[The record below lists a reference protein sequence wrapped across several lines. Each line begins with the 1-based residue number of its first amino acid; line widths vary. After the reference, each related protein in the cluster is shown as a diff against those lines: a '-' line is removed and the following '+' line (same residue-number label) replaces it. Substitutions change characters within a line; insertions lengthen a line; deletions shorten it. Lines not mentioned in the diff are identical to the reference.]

1 MPLSRKAD
9 IVSGPESRP
18 PPFFRDLMPSKIS
31 AIPPGK
37 IRLITVIAI
46 SQLAGWGT
54 TFDMPS
60 VLGRAMERDLGMPF
74 DMIFLGLSVMML
86 MSAFAAPKI
95 GRLLVRFGAIRIL
108 SIGSILL
115 ASGLALLSC
124 AQGQVS
130 YFAAWLVIGIGGAF
144 ALSVPANTAVVERE
158 GSAAKRTIGMTTI
171 FTGLSS
177 AISWPLMTLAET
189 HYGWRLTLLMAAA
202 LQLIV
207 ILPLHRFGLPPVA
220 TKAATAPATSPIMAP
235 PPLSAKAKLQA
246 FMLIA
251 ASSSLFGFVGFGIA
265 PSLIEIMKSAGAA
278 PELALTLASMRAV
291 IGISARLGDVLL
303 GDRTSPVSSGLVAI
317 IALLTGYA
325 VLLFFSPSLY
335 APAIFILLYGIG
347 SGISSLVRSLLPLA
361 FFAPSEFAVLSSRI
375 ALPQNIATAIAPAA
389 FAFIMER
396 AGLDGLLWMTTGLSL
411 VTFGCMLGLWRLRAR
426 SRSYLVA

>member
-1 MPLSRKAD
+1 MR
-9 IVSGPESRP
+9 
-18 PPFFRDLMPSKIS
+18 SKFS

-37 IRLITVIAI
+37 IRLIAVIAI

-115 ASGLALLSC
+115 AGGLALLSC
-124 AQGQVS
+124 AQGPVS

-158 GSAAKRTIGMTTI
+158 GSAAKRTIGMTMI

-177 AISWPLMTLAET
+177 AISWPLMTLAEA
-189 HYGWRLTLLMAAA
+189 HYGWRVTLLMAAA

-207 ILPLHRFGLPPVA
+207 ILPLHWFGLPPMSA
-220 TKAATAPATSPIMAP
+220 KAPAAPDRSTTMAP
-235 PPLSAKAKLQA
+235 PPPLSPKAKLQA
-246 FMLIA
+246 FILIA
-251 ASSSLFGFVGFGIA
+251 AGSSLFGFVGFGIA

-291 IGISARLGDVLL
+291 IGISARLGDILL
-303 GDRTSPVSSGLVAI
+303 GGRTSPVASGLFAI
-317 IALLTGYA
+317 IALLIGYA

-347 SGISSLVRSLLPLA
+347 SGISSLARSLLPLA
-361 FFAPSEFAVLSSRI
+361 FFSPEEFALLSSRI

-426 SRSYLVA
+426 SQSDVVA